1 MLPVHINQATTWCC
15 FRNAAKLKYRD
26 SKVINFSDLGLR
38 DNVAQIL
45 VLENC
50 SGYSWEHLCL
60 RQLAQMCQVTVAT
73 VLASRL
79 VLTTG

>member
-1 MLPVHINQATTWCC
+1 MLPVQIRRATTWCV
-15 FRNAAKLKYRD
+15 FRNAAKLKCRD
-26 SKVINFSDLGLR
+26 SKVINFSHLGLR

-50 SGYSWEHLCL
+50 SGDREEYLCL
-60 RQLAQMCQVTVAT
+60 RQLAQLRQVTVAT